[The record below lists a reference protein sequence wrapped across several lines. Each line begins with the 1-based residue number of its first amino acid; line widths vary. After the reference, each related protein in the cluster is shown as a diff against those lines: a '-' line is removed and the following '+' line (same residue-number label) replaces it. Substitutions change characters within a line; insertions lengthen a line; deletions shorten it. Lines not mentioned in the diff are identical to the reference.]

1 MAKYVGKNIPRFDGY
16 DKATGRGKYTTDIY
30 MPHMLHTAVLRSPY
44 AHAKIVSIDLSE
56 AQKMEGVV
64 AIATKD
70 NTPKTLFNTSATMV
84 TTNPGQE
91 PVLDQQIFPD
101 IVRYIGDEVAAVAA
115 ETEAIAQEAVKKI
128 KVVYEELPAVYDVE
142 EAMKEGA
149 PQVQPDIS
157 PGKNLCETVIKIRF
171 GDVDAAWEEGD
182 VFAEHTVYLPRV
194 KQAQLEPHGA
204 VADYNPCG
212 RLKVISTTQT
222 PYPTKMILAHI
233 FDIPSSKIQVVNP
246 PYVGGGFGVRIGI
259 SGKAEI
265 IASALSILAKRPV
278 KYIYSRKE
286 DFLASDT
293 RHGGLI
299 TSRLAAKRDGT
310 FVALDTKAILNTGAY
325 ATFGVEL
332 LGVTGACGTAGTYRI
347 PNIRY
352 DGYPIYTNQQT
363 AGAFR
368 GFGTPQGSFAVET
381 CVDDIAKQ
389 LGMDPLELRYKNITK
404 EGDKWWFPYPV
415 TSSQLQACLEQ
426 AASSIEWSSKRG
438 REQTGTIRRGVGIAC
453 GTHVSNAAPFCV
465 DYDAAY
471 MRIESD
477 GTLHVASSIPE
488 IGPGVTTGL
497 LQIAADTVGVPLH
510 TSHLV
515 FGDTDSGPFDI
526 GSHATRTLYT
536 VGHLL
541 IKMGTELKKQILEWA
556 GEYLKV
562 DSSTLDIVDGGIVGN
577 CEAAR
582 LCVKPMPL
590 GTLAYEAHLRGKQ
603 FLVLGCEVPP
613 NSPPWHAHA
622 AEVEVDM
629 ETGMVKVLKIA
640 AAHDVGVA
648 INPILVEGQ
657 IEGAVAMGVGYAIRE
672 EMTYEEGK
680 GFYNDGYH
688 KYMLPTMDEM
698 PELDTI
704 IVESYDP
711 AGPFGAKGIG
721 ECGVVPTAPA
731 IVSAVEDAIGIRF
744 YEIPMTPGRVL
755 KKIHEVYGKDAFVP
769 ISSRVED

>member
-1 MAKYVGKNIPRFDGY
+1 MTKYVGKNIPRFDGY
-16 DKATGRGKYTTDIY
+16 DKATGRGLYTTDIHL
-30 MPHMLHTAVLRSPY
+30 PHMLHAAVLRSPY
-44 AHAKIVSIDLSE
+44 AHAKVVSVDVSE
-56 AQKMEGVV
+56 AAKMDGVV

-70 NTPKTLFNTSATMV
+70 NTSRTLFNTSATMV

-91 PVLDQQIFPD
+91 PVLDQQVFSD
-101 IVRYIGDEVAAVAA
+101 TVRYIGDEVAAVAA
-115 ETEAIAQEAVKKI
+115 ETEEIAKEALKKI
-128 KVVYEELPAVYDVE
+128 KVVYEELPAVYDVA
-142 EAMKEGA
+142 EAIKDGA
-149 PQVQPDIS
+149 PQVQPGIS
-157 PGKNLCETVIKIRF
+157 PGNNLCETIVKIRL
-171 GDVDAAWEEGD
+171 GDVDAAWEEGE

-204 VADYNPCG
+204 VASYNPSG

-222 PYPTKMILAHI
+222 PYPTKMILAHV
-233 FDIPSSKIQVVNP
+233 FGIPSSKIQVVNP

-259 SGKAEI
+259 SGKAEV
-265 IASALSILAKRPV
+265 IATALTLLAKRPV

-286 DFLASDT
+286 DFIASDT
-293 RHGGLI
+293 RHGGFI
-299 TSRLAAKRDGT
+299 KCRLAAKKDGT
-310 FVALDTKAILNTGAY
+310 FIALDTKAYLNTGAY

-347 PNIRY
+347 PNLRY

-389 LGMDPLELRYKNITK
+389 IGMDPLELRYKNITC

-415 TSSQLQACLEQ
+415 TSTRLKECLEQ
-426 AASSIEWSSKRG
+426 SAESIGWSTKRG
-438 REQTGTIRRGVGIAC
+438 KEQKGKIRRGVGIAC

-471 MRIESD
+471 MRIETD

-488 IGPGVTTGL
+488 IGPGVTTGV
-497 LQIAADTVGVPLH
+497 LQIAAETVGVPLE
-510 TSHLV
+510 TAHLV

-541 IKMGTELKKQILEWA
+541 EKMGKELKQQILDWA
-556 GEYLKV
+556 GSYLQV
-562 DSSTLDIVDGGIVGN
+562 DASTLDLVNGEIVGN
-577 CEAAR
+577 CESSR

-603 FLVLGCEVPP
+603 FLVHGCEVPP

-629 ETGMVKVLKIA
+629 ETGMVKVLKVA
-640 AAHDVGVA
+640 AAHDIGVA
-648 INPILVEGQ
+648 VNPVLVEGQ
-657 IEGAVAMGVGYAIRE
+657 IEGAVAMGVGYATRE
-672 EMTYEEGK
+672 EMTYQEGK

-704 IVESYDP
+704 IVKSKDP
-711 AGPFGAKGIG
+711 VGPYGAKGIG
-721 ECGVVPTAPA
+721 ECGIVPTAPA
-731 IVSAVEDAIGIRF
+731 IVSAVEDATGIRF
-744 YEIPMTPGRVL
+744 YEIPLTPGRVL
-755 KKIHEVYGKDAFVP
+755 KRIKEVYGNDIP
-769 ISSRVED
+769 